1 MLLRLTHTTE
11 LRYTDVISESV
22 MELRMTPRQEAD
34 QHRLSFNLAIGPA
47 TTVNSYFDWLG
58 NTVHALSISGFHR
71 QIRII
76 ATSVVET
83 DRRQAEVE
91 KFADRWAGT
100 GGGSAGAEHA
110 VYDFLRFDGP
120 VVSSPALHDLVGLLG
135 ATPGMSQGELALR
148 MLHLIAERFAYARG
162 HTTSASTT
170 EEILRHG
177 RGVCQDFTHVMIAM
191 ARLLGIPARYVSG
204 LVQPDADRFRGYTQ
218 THAWCEL
225 LFPMAGWVG
234 FDPTNNCIVGPN
246 FVKVGIGRDYR
257 DVPPNKG
264 VYRGTARED
273 IEVKVLGER
282 LTTIPSGLA
291 AERYQNI
298 ALSPSPTD
306 GDCTVFALA
315 GAHSGSIAYQ
325 QQQQ

>member
-11 LRYTDVISESV
+11 LHYTDLISESV

-71 QIRII
+71 LIRIV

-83 DRRQAEVE
+83 DRQKAEVE
-91 KFADRWAGT
+91 KFADRWIGPQNPAF
-100 GGGSAGAEHA
+100 ADDHA
-110 VYDFLRFDGP
+110 LYDFLRFDGP
-120 VVSSPALHDLVGLLG
+120 VVDSPALRDLSNLLG
-135 ATPGMSQGELALR
+135 AAPGMSQGELALR
-148 MLHLIAERFAYARG
+148 MLHLIAERFEYARG

-170 EEILRHG
+170 EEMLRHG
-177 RGVCQDFTHVMIAM
+177 RGVCQDFTHVMIAL
-191 ARLLGIPARYVSG
+191 ARRLGIPARYVSG

-225 LFPMAGWVG
+225 LFPTAGWVG

-246 FVKVGIGRDYR
+246 FVKVAIGRDYR

-264 VYRGTARED
+264 VYRGAAKESID
-273 IEVKVLGER
+273 VKVFGEE
-282 LTTIPSGLA
+282 LASIPPGLA
-291 AERYQNI
+291 AERYQNLVLP
-298 ALSPSPTD
+298 ATPDPCDASSSVPH
-306 GDCTVFALA
+306 AA
-315 GAHSGSIAYQ
+315 RAAAQ
-325 QQQQ
+325 QQQQQ